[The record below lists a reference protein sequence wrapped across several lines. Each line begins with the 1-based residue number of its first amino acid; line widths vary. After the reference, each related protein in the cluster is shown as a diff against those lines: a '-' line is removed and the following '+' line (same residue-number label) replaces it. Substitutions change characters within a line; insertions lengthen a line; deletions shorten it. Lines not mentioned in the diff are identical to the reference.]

1 MWSFVSPRAIVF
13 GDDALEVLSMEK
25 AERVLIVTDQS
36 IEKLGYVEMIKNML
50 RNSKIEVFSEV
61 EPEPSIDT
69 ALKCVRIARELNPE
83 LIIAV
88 GGGSVLDVAKIT
100 RILIEVD
107 IDPIGI
113 IPSINLVEL
122 GYKRRTRLVTIPTT
136 SGTGADVTWACVLT
150 DKAEKRKF
158 TPANREIV
166 PDISI
171 LDYRIVEKMPKKLI
185 AGTGMDAL
193 THAVE
198 GLVSI
203 WRNDFS
209 DAMCE
214 KALEL
219 ILENLGKS
227 YRGDLSARAK
237 MHIAATIAG
246 LGFGNSQVGL
256 VHALGHSFGA
266 IFNLHHGL
274 SVGIF
279 LPYVLQYYRKSENA
293 RSVLEKVS
301 RKIGLNGM
309 DALIAR
315 IFELMK
321 EIEVPTKISEIV
333 EDVKFFENLEKLI
346 ITTLNDASL
355 AMSPRIPDFDETRK
369 ILEFAFYGK
378 EIDF

>member
-107 IDPIGI
+107 IDPVGI

>member
-378 EIDF
+378 VIDF